1 MTNWKNKKLA
11 EEGKLPPL
19 PKKASP
25 APPKKDYPVFAHDS
39 SHDHPY
45 AIAANRIHALEKTV
59 RELSAENSS
68 LRKLALH
75 GLIYRLDHLIAME
88 RVKGYPNLVRI
99 RRWTEERTRITFA
112 YERLKGSKG

>member
-11 EEGKLPPL
+11 EEEKLPPL

-75 GLIYRLDHLIAME
+75 GLIYRLDSLIKE
-88 RVKGYPNLVRI
+88 ELSKQYPNSGRIQRWSTEIGRLRI
-99 RRWTEERTRITFA
+99 R
-112 YERLKGSKG
+112 YETLKGSKG